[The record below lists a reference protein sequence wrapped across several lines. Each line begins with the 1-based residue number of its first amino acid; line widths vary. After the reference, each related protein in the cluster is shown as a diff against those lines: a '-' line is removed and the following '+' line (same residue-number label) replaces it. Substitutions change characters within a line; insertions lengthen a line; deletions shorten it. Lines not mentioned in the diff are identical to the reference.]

1 MRMLKVLDKER
12 NVKNRSCF
20 MTITKNLTSVAER
33 ISSFIQDNKN
43 ELSLD
48 ERNELKQYLTSV
60 NYLKEDLQEVRAG
73 LIK

>member
-1 MRMLKVLDKER
+1 
-12 NVKNRSCF
+12 

-43 ELSLD
+43 ELSMD
-48 ERNELKQYLTSV
+48 ERNILSQYLTSV
-60 NYLKEDLQEVRAG
+60 NYLKEDLQEVRIE